1 MSTGSERAADAG
13 RPYHMIGE
21 MIGMAARIRAL
32 ADVHAHPLA
41 VLDIDLT
48 LVDTGP
54 RTRAVMAE
62 WCAAVGL
69 EEEARRARD
78 VPLEFSIVANL
89 ARIGVPSERIA
100 EAMAHWREAF
110 FRPAML
116 AHDEA
121 LPGAVDAVRALSAAG
136 ATVVYLTAR
145 PVALA
150 AATLDCFRALGF
162 PIGGPGVM
170 LVTKDAPAERDE
182 AYKRRALMWLER
194 VGVAALCADN
204 EPAMANAMH
213 EAFPSAVTVH
223 VMTRHSHPAP
233 ALLPGI
239 RQVPRLMD
247 VLP

>member
-1 MSTGSERAADAG
+1 MSGGGEGPAAT
-13 RPYHMIGE
+13 PQTHLMIGE
-21 MIGMAARIRAL
+21 PIGVAARIRTL
-32 ADVHAHPLA
+32 AELHAHPLA

-62 WCAAVGL
+62 WCMAAGL
-69 EEEARRARD
+69 ETEARRAHD
-78 VPLEFSIVANL
+78 VPLEFSIVANFV
-89 ARIGVPSERIA
+89 RIGVPAERVA

-121 LPGAVDAVRALSAAG
+121 LPGAVDAVCALAAAG
-136 ATVVYLTAR
+136 ATIVYLTAR

-150 AATLDCFRALGF
+150 AATLERFRALGF
-162 PIGGPGVM
+162 PIGGPGVL
-170 LVTKDAPAERDE
+170 LVTKDVPLERDE
-182 AYKRRALMWLER
+182 AYKRRALTWLAR

-213 EAFPSAVTVH
+213 EAFPSALTVH
-223 VMTRHSHPAP
+223 VATRHSHPAP